1 MDDGHENSGV
11 RAFAEAC
18 FKHRKIAKVFAIPAL
33 SVVCDFQRVVR
44 VFRNDFNIVT
54 DAEIAL

>member
-1 MDDGHENSGV
+1 MDDGHENGRI

-18 FKHRKIAKVFAIPAL
+18 FKHRQVAKVFAVPAL

-44 VFRNDFNIVT
+44 VFGNDFDIVA